1 MVLKKIVKWA
11 RVRSPWILHLNTG
24 GCNGC
29 DIEVLAVLIPKW
41 DVERFGVLLQ
51 GSPRHADVIVFTGP
65 ITNQTRDRMKRI
77 YEQTPDPKFVVAVGA
92 CALSGG
98 VFEEGYNVIG
108 GADKSMPVS
117 AYIPGCPPKPEAIL
131 DGIVKLVTALEQSE

>member
-65 ITNQTRDRMKRI
+65 ITNQTRDRVARL

-92 CALSGG
+92 CAISGG
-98 VFEEGYNVIG
+98 VFEEG
-108 GADKSMPVS
+108 VS

-131 DGIVKLVTALEQSE
+131 DGVVKLVTALDQSG

>member
-131 DGIVKLVTALEQSE
+131 DGVVKLVTALEQSE

>member
-98 VFEEGYNVIG
+98 VFEEGYNVLG
-108 GADKSMPVS
+108 GADKAMPVS

>member
-1 MVLKKIVKWA
+1 MVLKKLVKWA

-65 ITNQTRDRMKRI
+65 ITNQTRDRVKRI
-77 YEQTPDPKFVVAVGA
+77 YEQTPDPKFVVAIGA

-98 VFEEGYNVIG
+98 VFAEGYNVLG
-108 GADKSMPVS
+108 GADKSIPVD

-131 DGIVKLVTALEQSE
+131 DGIVKLVTALDQSG

>member
-98 VFEEGYNVIG
+98 VFEEGYNVLG

>member
-65 ITNQTRDRMKRI
+65 ITNQTRDRVARL

-92 CALSGG
+92 CAISGG

-108 GADKSMPVS
+108 GADKSIPVS

-131 DGIVKLVTALEQSE
+131 DGVVKLVTALDQSG